1 MKIMV
6 SSSNSRFHPRDL
18 LVSKLTASDITY
30 DAGRKTLRIKLGRM
44 AIGFDNKIGAD
55 RHVEEMKETE
65 VNLTN
70 MIASSK
76 ASLKIHKAN
85 RKRVEAA
92 IEKHLG

>member
-70 MIASSK
+70 MIA